1 MDYYEELG
9 LEPNA
14 SPEQIRQAYRDLV
27 KLLHPDH
34 HQGRAR
40 ELAER
45 QMLRLNAILTTLTDP
60 HLRKLYDAQRAGRL
74 AVVPAAE
81 SGQRRGRLR
90 ATLAAP
96 AGRAWL
102 LAGALGLGG
111 LFWVSR
117 QGAPAAGPLP
127 SAGPTT
133 PAPAAAQAG
142 RPAPAG
148 RRNPES
154 EPRSGARR
162 NSAFQPRAS
171 ASADQAV
178 EGVAPIGPGVFHPPA
193 AAAAAALPAPELPGL
208 DPGEMPPAAAPP
220 FGAGEAPPP
229 PLAGRWF
236 YVPSKGDPERADL
249 YPPEY
254 IELAI
259 QEREGRV
266 QGRYRARYRI
276 SDRPIAPEI
285 SFQFEGPAGGSDV
298 RLPWMGPGG
307 ARGELRLRLISS
319 EALEIHW
326 WATELG
332 ATAGLASGT
341 AVLVRRREP

>member
-14 SPEQIRQAYRDLV
+14 SPEQIRQAYRELV

-171 ASADQAV
+171 ASA
-178 EGVAPIGPGVFHPPA
+178 GPGCGGSRP
-193 AAAAAALPAPELPGL
+193 
-208 DPGEMPPAAAPP
+208 
-220 FGAGEAPPP
+220 
-229 PLAGRWF
+229 RR
-236 YVPSKGDPERADL
+236 SR
-249 YPPEY
+249 
-254 IELAI
+254 
-259 QEREGRV
+259 RV
-266 QGRYRARYRI
+266 
-276 SDRPIAPEI
+276 S
-285 SFQFEGPAGGSDV
+285 PAGGRGSGGLARAGASRAGSGRDAAGCRP
-298 RLPWMGPGG
+298 RLSGQG
-307 ARGELRLRLISS
+307 RRRRLR
-319 EALEIHW
+319 
-326 WATELG
+326 
-332 ATAGLASGT
+332 
-341 AVLVRRREP
+341 